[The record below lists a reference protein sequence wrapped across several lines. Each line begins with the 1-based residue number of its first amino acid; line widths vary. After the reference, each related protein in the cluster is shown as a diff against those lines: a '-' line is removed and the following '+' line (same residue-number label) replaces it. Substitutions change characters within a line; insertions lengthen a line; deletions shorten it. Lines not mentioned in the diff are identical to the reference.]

1 MSLAHCSLEF
11 PDEEN
16 YLGDINNIIPT
27 INNIVNINVNV
38 PINNI
43 ININVNV
50 PINNIV
56 LLWPR
61 WGPRLFT
68 KHCTDFHLQANS
80 GEILPR
86 LIILPAMQ
94 A

>member
-27 INNIVNINVNV
+27 
-38 PINNI
+38 INNI

-68 KHCTDFHLQANS
+68 KHCTDFHLQANR

>member
-16 YLGDINNIIPT
+16 YLGDINNIVPT
-27 INNIVNINVNV
+27 INNIVNVNV
-38 PINNI
+38 PINNL
-43 ININVNV
+43 
-50 PINNIV
+50 V

-68 KHCTDFHLQANS
+68 KHCTDFHLQANR

>member
-43 ININVNV
+43 
-50 PINNIV
+50 V

-68 KHCTDFHLQANS
+68 KHCTDFHLQANR